1 MKQVCLA
8 MLVVLLCASIW
19 GQTAPAQNSAP
30 QPPSSQAAPMHHG
43 MHHQMMQHHMPDMKA
58 QLDTMRT
65 KIADLKT
72 SLARVKDPATKQ
84 ALQADL
90 DLWESMAGH
99 METMQKMM
107 PPMGPGMA
115 MNDDGAS
122 CPCCAE
128 MMKEGGKGMACCG
141 SNKCM
146 QNKPKGP
153 SAPETPAPPAN

>member
-8 MLVVLLCASIW
+8 MLVVLLSASIW
-19 GQTAPAQNSAP
+19 GQAAPAQNSAP
-30 QPPSSQAAPMHHG
+30 QPQSSQGAPMHHG

-72 SLARVKDPATKQ
+72 NLVRVKDPATKQ

-90 DLWESMAGH
+90 DLWQSMAAH
-99 METMQKMM
+99 MEAMQKMM
-107 PPMGPGMA
+107 PRMGPGMA
-115 MNDDGAS
+115 MNHDEAD

-128 MMKEGGKGMACCG
+128 MMKEGDMAMACCG
-141 SNKCM
+141 GNKCM
-146 QNKPKGP
+146 QNKPN
-153 SAPETPAPPAN
+153 APITPEPPAPPAN